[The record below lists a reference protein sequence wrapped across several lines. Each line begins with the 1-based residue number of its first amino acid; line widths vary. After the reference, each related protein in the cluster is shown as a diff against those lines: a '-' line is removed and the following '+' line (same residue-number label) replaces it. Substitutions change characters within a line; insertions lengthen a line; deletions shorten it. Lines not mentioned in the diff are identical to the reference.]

1 MGILEGR
8 GGSGLA
14 QHICTSVSVSGW
26 YVRINRPWLI
36 CSPEKVRVTHFQL
49 LLRTPSEHTFVV
61 LHWDEVNMKK
71 WPPSPPSSF
80 LYNSRS
86 NFNVNSNSENKLM
99 LNIDAPWTYLL
110 HFPWV
115 AKYRFFFFKSW
126 HRRKEM
132 DNSFRQFWI
141 SILTKAFMCYKCFI
155 DSILLVKQF

>member
-14 QHICTSVSVSGW
+14 QRICTSVSVSGW

-36 CSPEKVRVTHFQL
+36 CSPEKVRATHFQL
-49 LLRTPSEHTFVV
+49 LLHTPSEHIFVV

-115 AKYRFFFFKSW
+115 AKYRFFFSNLDTEERKWTIVLGSSGFQSW
-126 HRRKEM
+126 PKHLCAI
-132 DNSFRQFWI
+132 NA
-141 SILTKAFMCYKCFI
+141 L
-155 DSILLVKQF
+155 